1 MCNFEKWTSVLNPD
15 DAWGPALAI
24 HRAEH
29 FPLQIPEARRLLLPP
44 EVEVAATP
52 APVCFRFFFVYFKI
66 LIDVL
71 FTESYKEIHTKNNI
85 LF

>member
-1 MCNFEKWTSVLNPD
+1 MRNFEKWTSVLNPD

-52 APVCFRFFFVYFKI
+52 APVCFRIFC
-66 LIDVL
+66 L
-71 FTESYKEIHTKNNI
+71 F
-85 LF
+85 